1 MKIENKIWMA
11 SVILATMIGTTSC
24 SDQLSALPAQE
35 KVEGN
40 LIVDAASAQV
50 ALNGIYYDYA
60 KCATDNYDIPSTQCA
75 FYQEIIPA
83 DFAGTVVYYQGPYS
97 LESHGIASMVQYTS
111 YLWSYFYSVLSAANG
126 VLEQVD
132 KTSES
137 MFTGNRRNEILGEAT
152 FMRAFAHYNLMHW
165 YTQFWK
171 YDSSYGLLIRTST
184 VKAGTIAKDRSTVKE
199 SYDCILSDLD
209 YAIANCPDTNPNY
222 YANKW
227 IAKGLKARVL
237 MMRGQGTD
245 YADAAVLCK
254 GIIDNGPYALET
266 NLEDVFHAKGL
277 NSSEVMF
284 GIQPKSG
291 QSDVLTQYYYRSA
304 AQYYPTDNFLAL
316 FNNDPRKDWLFDTQ
330 QAINGYG
337 QIVAA
342 TTICKHMKKALKV
355 ASTLEE
361 SQYQMRLTEIYL
373 LRAEALVYT
382 SGVNEESKT
391 LLKTILGH
399 AGVTDFSAVDNAT
412 TKEELLKQ
420 IFNET
425 LRNLFCESGREMD
438 MMMRMPSSIVTAF
451 NPAYSV
457 ENTNIM
463 PIPVSEFKYNKA
475 LREQN
480 PGYSKE

>member
-1 MKIENKIWMA
+1 MA
-11 SVILATMIGTTSC
+11 GAFFTIIAGMTSC
-24 SDQLSALPAQE
+24 NNQLSALPTQE
-35 KVEGN
+35 KVEDN

-50 ALNGIYYDYA
+50 ALNGIYYTYANCGTDY
-60 KCATDNYDIPSTQCA
+60 YDILSTQCA
-75 FYQEIIPA
+75 PAQELYPA
-83 DFAGTVVYYQGPYS
+83 DFAGTVVYYQGPYYMETHDMTS
-97 LESHGIASMVQYTS
+97 LIQFSSFM
-111 YLWSYFYSVLSAANG
+111 WPYFYQVLSAANG
-126 VLEQVD
+126 VLEQMD

-152 FMRAFAHYNLMHW
+152 FMRALAHYNLMHW
-165 YTQFWK
+165 FTQFWN
-171 YDSSYGLLIRTST
+171 YDSKYGLLIRTST

-199 SYDCILSDLD
+199 SYDCILTDLD

-245 YADAAVLCK
+245 YADAAAICK
-254 GIIDNGPYALET
+254 DIIDNGPYSLEA
-266 NLEDVFHAKGL
+266 NLEDIFHSKGL
-277 NSSEVMF
+277 SSTEVMF
-284 GIQPKSG
+284 GIQPKDG
-291 QSDVLTQYYYRSA
+291 QSNVLDSYYYRST
-304 AQYYPTDNFLAL
+304 AQFYPTDNFLAL
-316 FNNDPRKDWLFDTQ
+316 FDNDPRKDWLFDTQ
-330 QAINGYG
+330 QTTNYYG
-337 QIVAA
+337 QTVTA
-342 TTICKHMKKALKV
+342 TTICKHMTKASKV

-361 SQYQMRLTEIYL
+361 SQYQMRLTEMYL

-391 LLKTILGH
+391 LLKTVLGH
-399 AGVTDFSAVDNAT
+399 AGITDFSAVDNAN

-425 LRNLFCESGREMD
+425 LRSLFCESGREMD

-457 ENTNIM
+457 ENANIM
-463 PIPVSEFKYNKA
+463 PIPVSEFQYNKG
-475 LREQN
+475 LQEQN